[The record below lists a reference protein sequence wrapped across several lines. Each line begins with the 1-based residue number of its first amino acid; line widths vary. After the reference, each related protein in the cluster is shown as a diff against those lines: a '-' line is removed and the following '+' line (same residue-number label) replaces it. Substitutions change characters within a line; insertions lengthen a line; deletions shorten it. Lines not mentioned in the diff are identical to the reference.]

1 MNRSIAKLYVCVL
14 VLFAL
19 LFVWTSRWTVFSS
32 SALAN
37 NPLNRLGYFATLK
50 VKRGRILAADGHT
63 VLARSVPAGGG
74 TWSRTYPLGPLFA
87 QTVGYNNIQEGQS
100 SGLEQA
106 WVKALENRQQT
117 TLSSVFGPISTS
129 NLGNDVITTLDP
141 QAQGLA
147 RSLLAGRVGSV
158 VAIVPQTGAIPVMYS
173 NPTYNDNHP
182 SAPCPT
188 LPNAGQAQALAA
200 SCQLNLAT
208 QAGFAP
214 GSTFKVVTTAA
225 ALNTGRYTPTSL
237 INGHSPLIVSGVPL
251 HNDANEQFGN
261 VTLTEALTLSINT
274 VYAQVGQNV
283 GRATMQEYMHRFGF
297 YAPPPVDLPN
307 VIASGERA
315 PDGRL
320 LEPTSPTVDLGRMSI
335 GQDKLEVTPLQMAM
349 VVAAVADG
357 GRLMRPRLVSKVVN
371 PDGQIVE
378 TDAPSVF
385 SNVMSA
391 KAAAEE
397 AVMMQHVVEEGTGQA
412 ANLGGLNAAGKTGT
426 ATVSGT
432 YNGPELDNAWFVG
445 FAPVQHP
452 RIAVAVVLPRVPNGY
467 GGTYAAPIAAQ
478 MMKTLLS
485 EGL

>member
-1 MNRSIAKLYVCVL
+1 VNRSIAKLYVVVL
-14 VLFAL
+14 LLFAL
-19 LFVWTSRWTVFSS
+19 LFVWTSRWTVFSAS
-32 SALAN
+32 GLQN
-37 NPLNRLGYFATLK
+37 NSLNQLSYFATLK
-50 VKRGRILAADGHT
+50 VKRGRILAADGRT

-74 TWSRTYPLGPLFA
+74 TWRRTYPQGSLFA
-87 QTVGYNNIQEGQS
+87 QTVGYDDIQQGQS

-106 WVKALENRQQT
+106 WVKELENRQQT
-117 TLSSVFGPISTS
+117 TLASVFGPISTS
-129 NLGNDVITTLDP
+129 NIGNDVLTTLDP
-141 QAQGLA
+141 RGQSLA

-158 VAIVPQTGAIPVMYS
+158 VAIVPQTGAVPVMYS
-173 NPTYNDNHP
+173 NPTYDDNHP
-182 SAPCPT
+182 QAPCPV
-188 LPNAGQAQALAA
+188 LPNVGFSQALAA

-225 ALNTGRYTPTSL
+225 ALNTGRYTPNSL
-237 INGHSPLIVSGVPL
+237 INGHTPLIVSGVPL
-251 HNDANEQFGN
+251 SNDAGEQFGY
-261 VTLTEALTLSINT
+261 VTLTQALTLSINT
-274 VYAQVGQNV
+274 VYAQVGQNL
-283 GRATMQEYMHRFGF
+283 GRATMQQYMHRFGF
-297 YAPPPVDLPN
+297 YAPPPVGLPN

-335 GQDKLEVTPLQMAM
+335 GQDKLSVTPLQMAM

-357 GRLMRPRLVSKVVN
+357 GQLMRPRLVSKVVN
-371 PDGQIVE
+371 PDGQVVQSI
-378 TDAPSVF
+378 APSLL
-385 SNVMSA
+385 STVMSSR
-391 KAAAEE
+391 AASEE

-432 YNGPELDNAWFVG
+432 SNGQELDNAWFVG
-445 FAPVQHP
+445 FAPAQHP
-452 RIAVAVVLPRVPNGY
+452 RIAVAVVLPNIPNGY

-478 MMKTLLS
+478 MMKTLLA